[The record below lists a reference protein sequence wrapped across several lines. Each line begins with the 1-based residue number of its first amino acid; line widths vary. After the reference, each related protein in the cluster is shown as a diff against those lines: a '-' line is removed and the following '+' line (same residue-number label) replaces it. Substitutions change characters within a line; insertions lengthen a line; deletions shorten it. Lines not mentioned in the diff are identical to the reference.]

1 MGCDLYTRPTIQ
13 IPDQCPRKQDD
24 IHLSGFQMVR
34 LSGIKIIFKNR
45 TFGIQPLFNHLNTK
59 PVLYSD
65 PPLYFSGDPNT
76 RHLITS
82 RYVVARNDH

>member
-1 MGCDLYTRPTIQ
+1 MGYDLYTRPTIQ

-45 TFGIQPLFNHLNTK
+45 TIWHPTTFQPFE
-59 PVLYSD
+59 YQ
-65 PPLYFSGDPNT
+65 
-76 RHLITS
+76 TS
-82 RYVVARNDH
+82 SVFRSPTVFQWGSKYQTPYHIKVRSSKK